1 MPRTRGI
8 PRTYTITVVGIGQFP
23 VDQLRYDLCYPKRE
37 ADSHQ
42 IERSFYPR
50 EHQERR
56 IVLVSSKAPTE
67 ARWGS
72 FGWLVESVE

>member
-8 PRTYTITVVGIGQFP
+8 PRTYTFTVKGSGPFP
-23 VDQLRYDLCYPKRE
+23 IDMLRYDLCYPKSE
-37 ADSHQ
+37 QDSYRLEKTFQ
-42 IERSFYPR
+42 PRDRSDHVVR
-50 EHQERR
+50 
-56 IVLVSSKAPTE
+56 LVSAKAPTE